1 MTHQD
6 IITVEDKEL
15 NIVEYKQRPVL
26 TLEMIDQI
34 HERPKG
40 TAGRN
45 FRENRSRL
53 IMDEDYFELTADEFR
68 RQSLTGI
75 FSPRTPKGILLTETG
90 YLMLVKSFTDEK
102 AWQIQRQLVN
112 GYFKVRT
119 SSSALEN
126 ETRPNLFFKNPKIQ
140 YMRVG
145 NTNYGPCL
153 NKDDLIGWLPTNSFS
168 HNGFYLMEVNKKTEI
183 YECYDI
189 GGKTV
194 NISNKLIG
202 VSHITS
208 RRSRFNSQTISA
220 HDFSH
225 MVKGIV
231 VFKGEVMDD
240 DAFWG
245 QNQLKV
251 ENK

>member
-1 MTHQD
+1 MTHQE
-6 IITVEDKEL
+6 IITVEDKEFKV
-15 NIVEYKQRPVL
+15 VEYKERPVL
-26 TLEMIDQI
+26 TLEMVDLI
-34 HERPKG
+34 HERAKG
-40 TAGRN
+40 TAKRN
-45 FRENRSRL
+45 FNENKKRL
-53 IMDEDYFELTADEFR
+53 VLNEDYFEVTGYEIR
-68 RQSLTGI
+68 TQSLTGI
-75 FSPRTPKGILLTETG
+75 FPPRTPKGILLTETG

-102 AWQIQRQLVN
+102 AWKIQRQLVN

-119 SSSALEN
+119 SVSVQKKTDN
-126 ETRPNLFFKNPKIQ
+126 NLFFKNPKIQ
-140 YMRVG
+140 YIRAD
-145 NTNYGPCL
+145 NTNHGSYI
-153 NKDDLIGWLPTNSFS
+153 NENDIIGWLPADSFS
-168 HNGFYLMEVNKKTEI
+168 HNGFYLMEINKKTEI

-202 VSHITS
+202 VSHITN

-231 VFKGEVMDD
+231 IFKGEVMDD

-245 QNQLKV
+245 QSQLKV